1 MALSFLKIIFFMA
14 AGWAFARVDR
24 HRDQTLWFLNKYLYY
39 LGLPAIIIYKVS
51 SLDLTSLSGAFLAVN
66 AIPII
71 AVSVILFIFWKAS
84 VLSVNQTRTLLIVS
98 VLGNTVYLG
107 LPAAAA
113 FMGEGYIGYAAL
125 VSAMHNLVIFTFCLT
140 IMNLIS
146 EDEFAFSSF
155 IKHTVKNPVL
165 ASSFLGLGLAFLSIR
180 PSGFA
185 AAILS
190 EISATVIPLSL
201 MALGFSLYGRI
212 CFMGRIKLLA
222 AASALKLI
230 ILPFLSALLI
240 YITQGLE
247 PAFKVSFIQHTMP
260 TAVMAYIVA
269 GEMDLDGE
277 LTSQTIVFTTLIY
290 FLLIPVYNIVMKLLF

>member
-1 MALSFLKIIFFMA
+1 MALSFLKIIFFMF
-14 AGWAFARVDR
+14 AGWAFA
-24 HRDQTLWFLNKYLYY
+24 HRDRYREQTSSFLNKYLYY
-39 LGLPAIIIYKVS
+39 LGLPAIIIHKVS
-51 SLDLTSLSGAFLAVN
+51 LLDATSLSGAFLAVN
-66 AIPII
+66 TIPII
-71 AVSVILFIFWKAS
+71 AVSIILFIFWKVS
-84 VLSVNQTRTLLIVS
+84 ILSVNQTRTLLIVS

-107 LPAAAA
+107 LPAVAA
-113 FMGEGYIGYAAL
+113 FLGEEYIGYAAL
-125 VSAMHNLVIFTFCLT
+125 VSAAHNLVIFTFCLI

-146 EDEFAFSSF
+146 EDKFAFSSF

-165 ASSFLGLGLAFLSIR
+165 DSSFLGLGLAFLSIR
-180 PSGFA
+180 PSGFP

-201 MALGFSLYGRI
+201 IALGFSLYGRMR
-212 CFMGRIKLLA
+212 FMGRIKLLSLA
-222 AASALKLI
+222 AALKLI
-230 ILPFLSALLI
+230 VLPFLSAFLI

-269 GEMDLDGE
+269 KEMELDDE

-290 FLLIPVYNIVMKLLF
+290 FLLIPVYNVVMKLLF